1 MSNVSCMKGE
11 TVAKPEIDP
20 TLLNDPVF
28 QRVLA
33 DSPAIQDRLL
43 AEPVY
48 RKTGKGSLK
57 SEGVSE
63 RIQSAIPP
71 AGGFSCHV
79 LADGNKFLVG
89 ELPAQLRFTPATF
102 DELWQMQP
110 AKSPVIQMHGRKI
123 AIPRKQQAYGSDY
136 RFSGQTSVAAP
147 IPVILTPVLNWA
159 RETIYEALN
168 GLLVNWYDGRLGHY
182 IGRHRDSRVN
192 MISGAPI
199 VTISLGEERLF
210 RLAPWR
216 RSDPPAIDFPAKDG
230 TVFVMPYET
239 NLAWTH
245 AVPALRR
252 YTGRRISITLRAFVE
267 RTTAD
272 SKKR

>member
-1 MSNVSCMKGE
+1 MSLS
-11 TVAKPEIDP
+11 PEI
-20 TLLNDPVF
+20 
-28 QRVLA
+28 
-33 DSPAIQDRLL
+33 PA
-43 AEPVY
+43 A
-48 RKTGKGSLK
+48 
-57 SEGVSE
+57 
-63 RIQSAIPP
+63 A
-71 AGGFSCHV
+71 GFSCHV

-89 ELPAQLRFTPATF
+89 ELPTRLRFTPPMF

-110 AKSPVIQMHGRKI
+110 AESPIIQMHGRKV

-136 RFSGQTSVAAP
+136 RFSGQTSVAL
-147 IPVILTPVLNWA
+147 PVPAILTPVLIWA

-168 GLLVNWYDGRLGHY
+168 GLLLNWYDGLLGHY
-182 IGRHRDSRVN
+182 IGKHRDSRVN

-216 RSDPPAIDFPAKDG
+216 RSDQPAIDFPAKDA

-245 AVPALRR
+245 AVPAFRR
-252 YTGRRISITLRAFVE
+252 YTGRRISITLRAFVG
-267 RTTAD
+267 D
-272 SKKR
+272 PF